1 MSGEKDHEKIPEV
14 IPGPTESRPARAC
27 WYCGS
32 EDIVRGLRLLGEPGR
47 HVSIQYFTGKQ
58 LLLGPEVASE
68 PVRVHLCNACGTIV
82 RLYVKVTDREWVD
95 RR

>member
-1 MSGEKDHEKIPEV
+1 MSGEKDHEQIPEV
-14 IPGPTESRPARAC
+14 IPVPTESRPARAC

-32 EDIVRGLRLLGEPGR
+32 EDIVRGLRLLGDGS
-47 HVSIQYFTGKQ
+47 VSIRYFTGEQ
-58 LLLGPEVASE
+58 VLGLFPGVGSE

-82 RLYVKVTDREWVD
+82 RLYVKETDRDWD